1 MQTLTLSHDN
11 HIAII
16 TLSRPHKK
24 NAMNFVMMQEL
35 IKTARHIKADK
46 SVRAVIITGGADF
59 CSGLDLAVFGS
70 PKNMI
75 FATKELIKPAPSL
88 FQKVCL
94 IWQSLPVPVIAV
106 VDGVCLGAGLQL
118 AMGADVRISHPSATW
133 SVLEAK
139 WGLVADMGLTRLAR
153 DIGKDKLKEL
163 AMSAR
168 LLDAQTA
175 YDYGLITHLD
185 DEPMAR
191 AKALADEIASRSPD
205 AVLASKRLINRMHP
219 SDHLTLYQE
228 KLWQLKLFASHNR
241 KLAIKKAKDTAVA
254 FRDRQWG

>member
-75 FATKELIKPAPSL
+75 FATKELIKPARTSDCRGRWRMP
-88 FQKVCL
+88 
-94 IWQSLPVPVIAV
+94 WG
-106 VDGVCLGAGLQL
+106 GVTACHGGGCTYQPP
-118 AMGADVRISHPSATW
+118 IS
-133 SVLEAK
+133 
-139 WGLVADMGLTRLAR
+139 DMVST
-153 DIGKDKLKEL
+153 
-163 AMSAR
+163 
-168 LLDAQTA
+168 
-175 YDYGLITHLD
+175 
-185 DEPMAR
+185 
-191 AKALADEIASRSPD
+191 
-205 AVLASKRLINRMHP
+205 
-219 SDHLTLYQE
+219 
-228 KLWQLKLFASHNR
+228 
-241 KLAIKKAKDTAVA
+241 
-254 FRDRQWG
+254 